1 MTPQST
7 SRWLLLA
14 AALIAGALPALW
26 MSATAQAPAT
36 PQQRTQTQERTQS
49 QQRLRLHGGG
59 QGFLI
64 DKHARAGVACASCHT
79 VGLNTEPT
87 PQTCLGCHGG
97 SNAALA
103 AATKALPN
111 PHESHMGELPCGDCH
126 HVHKASETKC
136 NQCHTFDLKTP

>member
-1 MTPQST
+1 MTPKST

-26 MSATAQAPAT
+26 MSATAQGPAQT
-36 PQQRTQTQERTQS
+36 QTQQRTQTR
-49 QQRLRLHGGG
+49 QQLQAPGAGH
-59 QGFLI
+59 GFLI
-64 DKHARAGVACASCHT
+64 DKHAKAGVACRACHT
-79 VGLNTEPT
+79 VDLSTEPT

-103 AATKALPN
+103 AATTALPN
-111 PHESHMGELPCGDCH
+111 PHESHMGEIPCGDCH